1 MTPEISETPTPNGL
15 TATEVYSVVRPS
27 VVHIAVSEPLE
38 IGPGVNPS
46 GANMVATGIVL
57 DINGHILTSNHL
69 VENAETI
76 IVTLH
81 GGQSFFAELIGG
93 DVQTDT
99 AVVRI
104 SSEGVELRPSMFGDS
119 SELVVGQ
126 SVLTIGYALALPGEP
141 IITNGIVS
149 ATGVSAPASPQ
160 LTFVDMVL
168 HTAPIND
175 GNSGGPLLNDQGE
188 VIGVNTAV
196 IVETRG
202 IGFAVNINDAR
213 VVARQLVEFGEVRRG
228 SLGITPL
235 NVSAELIIQ
244 LGIALPYDVRTGVLL
259 VDVLEGSPAFEA
271 GMQPGD
277 IIVSIDQETVTNSG
291 QLSRFLLMHGP
302 GTSVQIT
309 YYHGVERRTVDIK
322 LGE

>member
-1 MTPEISETPTPNGL
+1 M
-15 TATEVYSVVRPS
+15 
-27 VVHIAVSEPLE
+27 HIAVSEPLQ
-38 IGPGVNPS
+38 IGPGVDPP
-46 GANMVATGIVL
+46 GANLVGTGIVM
-57 DINGHILTSNHL
+57 DSNGNVLTSYHL
-69 VENAETI
+69 VENAKNI

-81 GGQSFFAELIGG
+81 GGQSFFADLVGG

-99 AVVRI
+99 AVVRF
-104 SSEGVELRPSMFGDS
+104 SSEGVDLQPALLGDS

-126 SVLTIGYALALPGEP
+126 PVLAIGYAFALPGDP

-149 ATGVSAPASPQ
+149 ATGVSTPASPQ
-160 LTFVDMVL
+160 LTIVDMVL
-168 HTAPIND
+168 HTAPINE

-188 VIGVNTAV
+188 VIGINTAV

-213 VVARQLVEFGEVRRG
+213 FVAKQLVEFGEVRRG

-244 LGIALPYDVRTGVLL
+244 LGIALPYDVRAGVFLA
-259 VDVLEGSPAFEA
+259 DVREGSPAFEA
-271 GMQPGD
+271 GMQRGD
-277 IIVSIDQETVTNSG
+277 IIVGIDEQTVTNSG
-291 QLSRFLLMHGP
+291 ELSKFLFTHGP
-302 GTSVQIT
+302 GTPVLITFYRGSELSSVELT
-309 YYHGVERRTVDIK
+309 

>member
-1 MTPEISETPTPNGL
+1 M
-15 TATEVYSVVRPS
+15 
-27 VVHIAVSEPLE
+27 HIAVSEPLQ
-38 IGPGVNPS
+38 IGPGVTPS
-46 GANMVATGIVL
+46 GANVVGTGIVL
-57 DINGHILTSNHL
+57 DSNGHILTSNHL

-76 IVTLH
+76 IVTLY

-104 SSEGVELRPSMFGDS
+104 SSEGVDLHPALLEDS

-126 SVLTIGYALALPGEP
+126 PVLAMGYAFALPGDP

-149 ATGVSAPASPQ
+149 ATGVSTPASPQ
-160 LTFVDMVL
+160 LTIVDMVL
-168 HTAPIND
+168 HTAPINE

-188 VIGVNTAV
+188 VIGINTAV

-213 VVARQLVEFGEVRRG
+213 FVAKQLVEFGEVRRG

-235 NVSAELIIQ
+235 NVSAELVIQ
-244 LGIALPYDVRTGVLL
+244 LGIALPYDVRAGVYLA
-259 VDVLEGSPAFEA
+259 DVHEGSPAFEA
-271 GMQPGD
+271 GMQRGD
-277 IIVSIDQETVTNSG
+277 IIVAIDERTVTNSG
-291 QLSRFLLMHGP
+291 ELSRFLFTHGP
-302 GTSVQIT
+302 GTPVLITFYRGSELSSVELT
-309 YYHGVERRTVDIK
+309 

>member
-1 MTPEISETPTPNGL
+1 M
-15 TATEVYSVVRPS
+15 
-27 VVHIAVSEPLE
+27 
-38 IGPGVNPS
+38 
-46 GANMVATGIVL
+46 
-57 DINGHILTSNHL
+57 TSNHL
-69 VENAETI
+69 VEAAETI

-81 GGQSFFAELIGG
+81 DGQSFFAELSGG

-104 SSEGVELRPSMFGDS
+104 SSEGIDLQPALLGDS
-119 SELVVGQ
+119 SELAAGQ
-126 SVLTIGYALALPGEP
+126 SVLAIGFAFALPGEP

-149 ATGVSAPASPQ
+149 ATGVSTPASPQ
-160 LTFVDMVL
+160 LTIIDMVL

-188 VIGVNTAV
+188 VIGINTAV

-213 VVARQLVEFGEVRRG
+213 YVAEQIVEFGEVRRG

-244 LGIALPYDVRTGVLL
+244 LGIALPFDVRAGVLL
-259 VDVLEGSPAFEA
+259 AHVVEESPRIRGRDAEGRHHRGHRPA
-271 GMQPGD
+271 
-277 IIVSIDQETVTNSG
+277 V
-291 QLSRFLLMHGP
+291 RC
-302 GTSVQIT
+302 
-309 YYHGVERRTVDIK
+309 
-322 LGE
+322 

>member
-1 MTPEISETPTPNGL
+1 MH
-15 TATEVYSVVRPS
+15 V
-27 VVHIAVSEPLE
+27 AVSEPVE
-38 IGPGVNPS
+38 IGPGVDPP
-46 GANMVATGIVL
+46 GATLVGTGIVL

-69 VENAETI
+69 VETAETI

-104 SSEGVELRPSMFGDS
+104 SSEGIDLQPAILGDS
-119 SELVVGQ
+119 SELAVGQ
-126 SVLTIGYALALPGEP
+126 TVLAIGYAFALPGEP

-160 LTFVDMVL
+160 LTIVDMVL
-168 HTAPIND
+168 HTAPINE
-175 GNSGGPLLNDQGE
+175 GNSGGPLLNDRAE
-188 VIGVNTAV
+188 VVGINTAV

-202 IGFAVNINDAR
+202 IGFAVNINDAH
-213 VVARQLVEFGEVRRG
+213 VVTNQIVEFGEVRRG

-244 LGIALPYDVRTGVLL
+244 LGIALPFDVRAGVFLA
-259 VDVLEGSPAFEA
+259 DVVEGSPAFEA
-271 GMQPGD
+271 GMRRGD
-277 IIVSIDQETVTNSG
+277 IIVAIDQESVANSG
-291 QLSRFLLMHGP
+291 ELARYLFRHGP
-302 GTSVQIT
+302 GSQAQIT
-309 YYHGVERRTVDIK
+309 YYRGVERHTVELT